1 MAGRSVSGYVDES
14 VAAKLGAVALAEAR
28 TPASLVGQATSFY
41 VGLPEAARSALRRL
55 EQVGT
60 PDERRWFE
68 GEFVRLLLKANLA
81 LTQRTMAMQVAHALP
96 EDDSDEALD
105 AATTEW
111 MEVARP

>member
-55 EQVGT
+55 EQAGT

-68 GEFVRLLLKANLA
+68 GEFVRLLLKVNLA

-105 AATTEW
+105 AATREW